1 MRTQTIIRL
10 LAFLSLVPSLG
21 WAQQPTPQRL
31 EKDRP
36 IERTIGGAA
45 SHNYALRLKKGQ
57 FCYAEVDQRGVDVV
71 VRVFAPNGKRLQ
83 EIDSPNGTQGPE
95 PMTLIADST
104 GDYRIEV
111 SPLEPNAPVG
121 HYVVSIIA
129 LRPAATSASGKID
142 QLLVAWDK
150 PGSPGAAVAVIQ
162 NDKIVFK
169 KGYGYANLE
178 YDVPITPATVFH
190 VASVSKQFTAFC
202 IALLAKA
209 GKLSLDDD
217 IRLYLPEMHD
227 FGKKITIQHL
237 IHHTSG
243 LRDQWELLAMAGWR
257 LDDVITTDH
266 ILRMMWRARELNFN
280 PGDEELYCNTGYT
293 LLAEIVSRVSKKS
306 FRAFADSAIFKPLGM
321 TNTHVHD
328 SHEMIVKN
336 RAYSYVSSP
345 EGGFRLA
352 ALNYAT
358 AGATSLFTTVEDL
371 AKWSNNFDQPIVGGP
386 EVIRQMHERF
396 TLNNG
401 QTINYAFGLGLNTY
415 KGLQRIGHSGG
426 DAAFRSHLVRFPDQ
440 KFAVAILCNTNAI
453 NPSRLSEQI
462 AEIYLA
468 NQMPATPASNHQ
480 PQPAEAQVDTTLLRK
495 YTGMFQLRPGWIL
508 TITLEDGKLM
518 TQATG
523 EGKFPMRAETPTRFF
538 VAAYQAAVIFKPDP
552 QNNVDTIEYRNM
564 KAPRVFAFSPS
575 ATELE
580 AFTGEFYSEEL
591 ETSYR
596 LKVQDGKLVALHQRN
611 DMVSLTPTVTDQ
623 FAGNQWWFR
632 GVQFQRH
639 AQGAIAGFTITGGRV
654 RYLRFVKRA

>member
-1 MRTQTIIRL
+1 
-10 LAFLSLVPSLG
+10 
-21 WAQQPTPQRL
+21 
-31 EKDRP
+31 
-36 IERTIGGAA
+36 
-45 SHNYALRLKKGQ
+45 
-57 FCYAEVDQRGVDVV
+57 
-71 VRVFAPNGKRLQ
+71 
-83 EIDSPNGTQGPE
+83 
-95 PMTLIADST
+95 
-104 GDYRIEV
+104 
-111 SPLEPNAPVG
+111 
-121 HYVVSIIA
+121 
-129 LRPAATSASGKID
+129 
-142 QLLVAWDK
+142 
-150 PGSPGAAVAVIQ
+150 
-162 NDKIVFK
+162 
-169 KGYGYANLE
+169 
-178 YDVPITPATVFH
+178 VFH

-202 IALLAKA
+202 IALLAKE

-227 FGKKITIQHL
+227 FGKKITLQHL

-266 ILRMMWRARELNFN
+266 ILQMAWRARELNFN

-336 RAYSYVSSP
+336 RSYSYVSGP
-345 EGGFRLA
+345 EGEFRLA
-352 ALNYAT
+352 PLNYAN

-371 AKWSNNFDQPIVGGP
+371 AKWINNFDQPTVGGP

-401 QTINYAFGLGLNTY
+401 QTINYAFGLGLDTY
-415 KGLQRIGHSGG
+415 KGLQRVGHSGG

-440 KFAVAILCNTNAI
+440 KFAVAILCNTGAI

-468 NQMPATPASNHQ
+468 NQMQTAPASNNQ
-480 PQPAEAQVDTTLLRK
+480 PQHAEAQVDTTLLRK

-538 VAAYQAAVIFKPDP
+538 VPAYQAAVIFMPDP
-552 QNNVDTIEYRNM
+552 QSNVDTVEYRNM
-564 KAPRVFAFSPS
+564 KAPRVFSFSPS

-580 AFTGEFYSEEL
+580 GFTGEFYSEEL

-632 GVQFQRH
+632 GVQFQRN